1 MSKIWDI
8 SCILQCPTQ
17 DCSEALIVNNYIKA
31 FHSSRCD
38 VGVLIVKHVH
48 REKSKCQYP
57 TLINF
62 LVAAR
67 LDKNPKAMSI
77 YHMSNTTVTERHDPS
92 LLALRNMFIYPL
104 SICQVNIQLFCI
116 KSSLQWSDRKTLILQ
131 KAEVSMSQKSHLGKP
146 IWNWFKHGNKQKP
159 CSLADLIF

>member
-116 KSSLQWSDRKTLILQ
+116 KSSLQWSDRKTSCKKLRCPWVRKVIWESQ
-131 KAEVSMSQKSHLGKP
+131 SEIDSSMGINRNHVP
-146 IWNWFKHGNKQKP
+146 
-159 CSLADLIF
+159 